1 MTKEQQEA
9 VNRLKNLVDLRKNVR
24 NEIKYDTCICATKD
38 LDTILGV
45 LGADKCVKR
54 TRDKK
59 YIETERTRTKSP
71 RVYKNA
77 KS

>member
-1 MTKEQQEA
+1 MNKEQQEA
-9 VNRLKNLVDLRKNVR
+9 VNRLRNLVDLRKNVR

-38 LDTILGV
+38 LDTILDM

-59 YIETERTRTKSP
+59 YIKTERTRAKST
-71 RVYKNA
+71 RVYKNT